1 MKTFLLILT
10 MAGSVLS
17 MGAIAAERDYITIVG
32 SSTVY
37 PFATV
42 VAENLRKQGKFKAPK
57 VEATGTGGGMK
68 LFCAGN
74 GIDTPDITN
83 ASRKI
88 KSSELDACVAN
99 GVIAIV
105 EVPVGYDGL
114 TIANAKSAP
123 KLSLTLEDIYYA
135 LAKEIPNK
143 KGEMIANPNKTWKD
157 VNPSLPATKIEVIGP
172 PPTSGTRDS
181 FNELA
186 VEGGCGKNPVMKDI
200 KSADSKKFEKLCRTI
215 REDGHYIEMGENDN
229 LIVQKLQANP
239 NAVGVFGYS
248 FLEENSDKVKA
259 VSIAGVDPSF
269 ETVLDNTYPLSR
281 AMYFYVK
288 KAHVG
293 KVPGI
298 HEYVTEFTSKKAAG
312 EEGYLADKGLIPLA
326 PEKAAQ
332 VAKDAAALKTMTVTQ
347 KLP

>member
-1 MKTFLLILT
+1 MKQYLMAFLATAL
-10 MAGSVLS
+10 MAT
-17 MGAIAAERDYITIVG
+17 AATAAERDYITIVG

-42 VAENLRKQGKFKAPK
+42 VAENLGKQGKFKAPK
-57 VEATGTGGGMK
+57 VESTGTGGGFK

-74 GIDTPDITN
+74 GIETPDITN

-88 KSSELDACVAN
+88 KSSELDSCAAN
-99 GVIAIV
+99 GVIAVV
-105 EVPVGYDGL
+105 EVPIGFDGL

-123 KLSLTLEDIYYA
+123 KMNLTLEEVYYA

-143 KGEMIANPNKTWKD
+143 KGEMITNPNKTWKD
-157 VNPSLPATKIEVIGP
+157 VNPSLPAAKIEVVGP

-186 VEGGCGKNPVMKDI
+186 VEGGCGKNPFMKEI
-200 KSADSKKFEKLCRTI
+200 KAADSKKFEKLCRTI
-215 REDGHYIEMGENDN
+215 REDGHYIEAGENDN

-248 FLEENSDKVKA
+248 FLEENTDKVKA
-259 VSIAGVDPSF
+259 VSIAGVEPSP
-269 ETVLDNTYPLSR
+269 EAVLDGTYPLSR
-281 AMYFYVK
+281 AMFFYVK
-288 KAHVG
+288 KSHVG

-298 HEYVTEFTSKKAAG
+298 KEYLAEFTSKRAFG
-312 EEGYLADKGLIPLA
+312 EEGYLTEKGLIPLA
-326 PEKAAQ
+326 PADADR
-332 VAKDAAALKTMTVTQ
+332 VAKDAAALKTMTVMQ